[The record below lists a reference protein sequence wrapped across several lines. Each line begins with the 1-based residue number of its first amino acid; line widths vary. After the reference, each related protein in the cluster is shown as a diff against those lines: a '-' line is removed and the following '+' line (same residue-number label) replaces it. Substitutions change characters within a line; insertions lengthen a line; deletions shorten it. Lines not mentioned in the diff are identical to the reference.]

1 MRYSVADM
9 YTRTSKLLAVALFV
23 LLNSMILAIEP
34 PDPVIKD
41 QQLFDPKRPL
51 SRELEMSVADGFKLA
66 AVGDCIISRP
76 LSSFMQSDE
85 TFSKAIQILQE
96 SDATVGN
103 LETTILELGN
113 FKGYPY
119 SWDGDWTLLSEP
131 QVAKDLAI
139 MGFDLFSRSNNHVM
153 DWGIEGMRETS
164 QWLDQANLIHA
175 GAGENEAQARA
186 AHYFDSKKGRIG
198 IVSMASSFRP
208 TTDALP
214 PQGTSPGRPGI
225 NALNVKRIT
234 VVTPEMMSSLTKIYQ
249 QIYPDKNG
257 KATDKLNLF
266 DNEIEVGKS
275 FGYRHEMDQQDLA
288 AILKSIRS
296 GKQHSDFLIATI
308 HSHETLNASTPEQ
321 PADFLKDL
329 ARASIDAGADVF
341 IVTGIHHLGPI
352 ELYKGKPI
360 FYGLGNF
367 FWSDIQ
373 EALPHD
379 LYQGN
384 ADLIGKAFKHPD
396 QITDADLTNVM
407 NARAFAN
414 DLTFQTMI
422 AQSTFANG
430 SASEIVLYPI
440 DLGYGEKLTKSG
452 IPRLADSKKASEILN
467 RLKTISSPYGTNI
480 EIQNNTGV
488 IKLSKT
494 H

>member
-1 MRYSVADM
+1 M
-9 YTRTSKLLAVALFV
+9 YTRTPKVLAVILF
-23 LLNSMILAIEP
+23 LFLDSLILAIES
-34 PDPVIKD
+34 PDPAIKD

-51 SRELEMSVADGFKLA
+51 SRELEMSVADGFKLT

-76 LSSFMQSDE
+76 LSPYMQTDE
-85 TFSKAIQILQE
+85 SFSKVIQILQE

-103 LETTILELGN
+103 LETTIIELSK

-119 SWDGDWTLLSEP
+119 SWDGDWTLMSEP
-131 QVAKDLAI
+131 QVAKDLAT
-139 MGFDLFSRSNNHVM
+139 MGFDLFSRANNHVM

-164 QWLDQANLIHA
+164 QWLDEANLIHA
-175 GAGENEAQARA
+175 GAGENGALARA

-214 PQGTSPGRPGI
+214 AQGTSPGRPGI
-225 NALNVKRIT
+225 NGLNVKRIT
-234 VVTPEMMSSLTKIYQ
+234 VVTPEMMSSFSKIYQ
-249 QIYPDKNG
+249 QVYPHK
-257 KATDKLNLF
+257 KKTSTEKLSLF
-266 DNEIEVGKS
+266 ENEFEVGKS
-275 FGYRHEMDQQDLA
+275 FGYRYEIDQQNLA

-308 HSHETLNASTPEQ
+308 HSHETLNASSPEQ

-329 ARASIDAGADVF
+329 ARVAIDAGADVF
-341 IVTGIHHLGPI
+341 MVTGIHHLGPI

-373 EALPHD
+373 EPLPHD

-384 ADLIGKAFKHPD
+384 ADLIGKAFQHPD
-396 QITDADLTNVM
+396 RITDADLTNVM
-407 NARAFAN
+407 NAKAFAN

-422 AQSTFANG
+422 VQSTFSNG
-430 SASEIVLYPI
+430 TTSEIVLYPV

-452 IPRLADSKKASEILN
+452 IPRLADSKKAFEILN

-480 EIQNNTGV
+480 EIQNNTGF
-488 IKLSKT
+488 ITLSKT
-494 H
+494 R

>member
-1 MRYSVADM
+1 MHIRAA
-9 YTRTSKLLAVALFV
+9 KLLSFTLLIF
-23 LLNSMILAIEP
+23 LNSVILAIEP
-34 PDPVIKD
+34 LDPAIKD

-51 SRELEMSVADGFKLA
+51 TRELEMSVTDGFKLA

-76 LSSFMQSDE
+76 LYSQMQSDE
-85 TFSKAIQILQE
+85 SFSKVIQILQE

-103 LETTILELGN
+103 LETTILELRN

-119 SWDGDWTLLSEP
+119 SWVGDWTLISEP
-131 QVAKDLAI
+131 QVAKDLAT
-139 MGFDLFSRSNNHVM
+139 MGFDLFSRANNHVM

-164 QWLDQANLIHA
+164 QWLDQASLVHA
-175 GAGENEAQARA
+175 GAGENEALARA

-214 PQGTSPGRPGI
+214 TQGTSPGRPGI

-234 VVTPEMMSSLTKIYQ
+234 VVTPEMMSSLSKIYQ
-249 QIYPDKNG
+249 QVHTDK
-257 KATDKLNLF
+257 KATSTDKLNLF
-266 DNEIEVGKS
+266 DNEFEVGKS
-275 FGYRHEMDQQDLA
+275 FGYHHEMNKQDLA

-308 HSHETLNASTPEQ
+308 HSHETLNANSPEQ

-329 ARASIDAGADVF
+329 ARASIDAGADIF
-341 IVTGIHHLGPI
+341 MVTGIHHLGPI

-373 EALPHD
+373 EPLPHD

-384 ADLIGKAFKHPD
+384 ADLIGKAFQHPD

-422 AQSTFANG
+422 AQSIFANG

-440 DLGYGEKLTKSG
+440 DLGYGQKLTKSG

-467 RLKTISSPYGTNI
+467 RLKRISAPYGTNI
-480 EIQNNTGV
+480 EIQNNTGL
-488 IKLSKT
+488 IRLSKT
-494 H
+494 R

>member
-1 MRYSVADM
+1 MLN
-9 YTRTSKLLAVALFV
+9 RTAKILGFILFA
-23 LLNSMILAIEP
+23 LLNSVISAIEP
-34 PDPVIKD
+34 ADPVIKD

-51 SRELEMSVADGFKLA
+51 SHELEMSVADGFTLA

-76 LSSFMQSDE
+76 LSQSMESDE
-85 TFSKAIQILQE
+85 RFAKVIQILQE
-96 SDATVGN
+96 SDAAVGN
-103 LETTILELGN
+103 LETTIVELRN

-119 SWDGDWTLLSEP
+119 SWVGDWTLMSEP
-131 QVAKDLAI
+131 QVAKDLAT
-139 MGFDLFSRSNNHVM
+139 MGFDLFSRANNHVM

-175 GAGENEAQARA
+175 GAGENEAMARA
-186 AHYFDSKKGRIG
+186 AHYFDSKKGRIA
-198 IVSMASSFRP
+198 IISMASSFRP

-225 NALNVKRIT
+225 NALNVKRLT
-234 VVTPEMMSSLTKIYQ
+234 VVTSEMMSSLSKIYQ
-249 QIYPDKNG
+249 QVYPDK
-257 KATDKLNLF
+257 KASNDKLSLF
-266 DNEIEVGKS
+266 DNEFEVGKS

-341 IVTGIHHLGPI
+341 MVTGHHHLGPI
-352 ELYKGKPI
+352 EVYKGKPI

-373 EALPHD
+373 EPLPHD

-384 ADLIGKAFKHPD
+384 ADLIGKAFQHPD

-422 AQSTFANG
+422 AQSIFANG

-452 IPRLADSKKASEILN
+452 IPRLADSKKALEILN
-467 RLKTISSPYGTNI
+467 RLRTISSPYGTNI

-494 H
+494 R

>member
-1 MRYSVADM
+1 M
-9 YTRTSKLLAVALFV
+9 YTRTSKVLAVILF
-23 LLNSMILAIEP
+23 LFLDSLILAIES

-76 LSSFMQSDE
+76 LSSYMQTDE
-85 TFSKAIQILQE
+85 SFSKVIQILQE

-103 LETTILELGN
+103 LETTIIELSK

-119 SWDGDWTLLSEP
+119 SWDGDWTLMSEP
-131 QVAKDLAI
+131 QVAKDLST
-139 MGFDLFSRSNNHVM
+139 MGFDLFSRANNHVM

-164 QWLDQANLIHA
+164 QWLDESNLIHA
-175 GAGENEAQARA
+175 GAGENEALARA

-214 PQGTSPGRPGI
+214 AQGTSPGRPGI
-225 NALNVKRIT
+225 NGLNVKRIT
-234 VVTPEMMSSLTKIYQ
+234 VVTPEMMSSFSKIYQ
-249 QIYPDKNG
+249 QVYPHK
-257 KATDKLNLF
+257 KKTSTEKLSLF
-266 DNEIEVGKS
+266 DNEFEVGKS
-275 FGYRHEMDQQDLA
+275 FGYRYEMDQQNLA

-308 HSHETLNASTPEQ
+308 HSHETLNASSPEQ

-341 IVTGIHHLGPI
+341 MVTGIHHLGPI

-373 EALPHD
+373 EPLPHD

-384 ADLIGKAFKHPD
+384 ADLIGKAFQHPD
-396 QITDADLTNVM
+396 RITDADLTNVM
-407 NARAFAN
+407 NAKAFAN

-422 AQSTFANG
+422 VQSTFSNG
-430 SASEIVLYPI
+430 TTSEIVLYPV

-452 IPRLADSKKASEILN
+452 IPRLADSKKALEILN

-480 EIQNNTGV
+480 EIQNNTGF
-488 IKLSKT
+488 IRLSKT
-494 H
+494 R